1 MMEKALG
8 APVDAAAD
16 LRRGDIVFWKG
27 HVGVMRDAQTLL
39 HANGHHMLVVS
50 EPLSVARARIM
61 EKTGAD
67 VTSVRRLG

>member
-1 MMEKALG
+1 MEKALG
-8 APVDAAAD
+8 APIDMAAG

-27 HVGVMRDAQTLL
+27 HVGVMKDAHTLL

-50 EPLSVARARIM
+50 EPLAVARERIVA
-61 EKTGAD
+61 KTGAD